1 MFKLMLISSKKN
13 WIVMTVLLGMS
24 IMGIMSPFIMLD
36 KFDER
41 VIDSVKTE
49 YKSEP
54 DDTYKLVSVESNNNI
69 NVRVDNNGKYKGSI
83 LVNNEKVSK
92 EYRISHKALL
102 VLFTIGVFS
111 SWTLIIIF
119 IIKFSRVISDK
130 LYRRKQKSG
139 GI

>member
-1 MFKLMLISSKKN
+1 MFKIMLIPSKKN

-54 DDTYKLVSVESNNNI
+54 DDTYKLVSIEQNNNI

-92 EYRISHKALL
+92 EYRISHKVLL

-119 IIKFSRVISDK
+119 IIKVSRLIDRK
-130 LYRRKQKSG
+130 IYKRKQT
-139 GI
+139 